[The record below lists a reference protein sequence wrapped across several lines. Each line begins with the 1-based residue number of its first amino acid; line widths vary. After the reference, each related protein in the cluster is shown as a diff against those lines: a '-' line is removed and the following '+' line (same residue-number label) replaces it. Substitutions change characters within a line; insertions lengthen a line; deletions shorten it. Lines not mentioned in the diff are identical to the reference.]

1 MPSKT
6 TPLKN
11 SIKRLRKDSDL
22 LVEGDEAKVS
32 PVPLTDIT
40 NEIVEMKNDQKQEP
54 NLKSLIRKSIGGK
67 KRVSFGAILSPEYFD
82 KTLPPSTP
90 VRRGS
95 SPGRTPSR
103 RSSVGT
109 ALARRPIL
117 EEDHEEL
124 IDAPPPLLFFDTS
137 NENLLGE
144 KSVGNVLDKSTGSVD
159 KLPSPLQ
166 ADIVSRDHE
175 KTRLKTP
182 IRNEIEQGVKLKA
195 IKKKLQTPLRKQ
207 IEQSHKLKET
217 KKKFSTPLRKEKQA
231 GFKLK
236 SKKKLGTPLRKDIH
250 RGIKLRTKNKQA
262 TPVRSEILKGK
273 SLRVTKP
280 KLNTPLQ
287 DEIKLGINLKRT
299 AATPIENK
307 QQNHSPKIT
316 IPVQKEIYSKS
327 LSKNIQLQLLSP
339 LQQDIA
345 EGINLRNITK
355 KVLQTPVRKEIQSK
369 PALRQTLKKGL
380 NTPVRKQ
387 IKQGKYYPLFL
398 FRFRQVR
405 QNLKKLQCG
414 SILRKSG
421 KKSGKIKIS
430 DKSQA
435 KGHENIF
442 YVSPKYFVV
451 L

>member
-1 MPSKT
+1 MPNKT

-22 LVEGDEAKVS
+22 LIEGDEAKVS
-32 PVPLTDIT
+32 PAPLTDIT
-40 NEIVEMKNDQKQEP
+40 NEIVEMKNGQKQESS
-54 NLKSLIRKSIGGK
+54 LKSLIRKSIGGK
-67 KRVSFGAILSPEYFD
+67 KRVSFGAVLSPEYFD

-109 ALARRPIL
+109 ALARKPIA

-124 IDAPPPLLFFDTS
+124 IEAPPPLLFFDTS

-144 KSVGNVLDKSTGSVD
+144 KSVDNVLDKSTENVD

-195 IKKKLQTPLRKQ
+195 TKKKLQT
-207 IEQSHKLKET
+207 
-217 KKKFSTPLRKEKQA
+217 KKKLATPLRKEIQT

-250 RGIKLRTKNKQA
+250 RGIKLRTKNKLA
-262 TPVRSEILKGK
+262 TPVKSEILKGK
-273 SLRVTKP
+273 SLRVTMP

-287 DEIKLGINLKRT
+287 DEIKAGVNLKRT

-307 QQNHSPKIT
+307 QNNHSPKIM
-316 IPVQKEIYSKS
+316 PVQEEICSKL
-327 LSKNIQLQLLSP
+327 LSKNIESQLFSS
-339 LQQDIA
+339 LQQDTA
-345 EGINLRNITK
+345 EGINLKCIKK
-355 KVLQTPVRKEIQSK
+355 KVLQTPIRKEIQSK
-369 PALRQTLKKGL
+369 PVLRQTLKKGL

-387 IKQGKYYPLFL
+387 IKQGFFFYLF
-398 FRFRQVR
+398 
-405 QNLKKLQCG
+405 KGEG
-414 SILRKSG
+414 SGKSG
-421 KKSGKIKIS
+421 KS
-430 DKSQA
+430 
-435 KGHENIF
+435 
-442 YVSPKYFVV
+442 
-451 L
+451 

>member
-1 MPSKT
+1 MRNKT

-22 LVEGDEAKVS
+22 LIEGDEAKVS
-32 PVPLTDIT
+32 PAPLTDIT
-40 NEIVEMKNDQKQEP
+40 NEIVEMKNGQKQESS
-54 NLKSLIRKSIGGK
+54 LKSLIRKSIGGK
-67 KRVSFGAILSPEYFD
+67 KRVSFGAVLSPEYFD

-109 ALARRPIL
+109 ALARKPIA

-124 IDAPPPLLFFDTS
+124 IEAPPPLLFFDTS

-144 KSVGNVLDKSTGSVD
+144 KSVDNVLDKSTENVD

-195 IKKKLQTPLRKQ
+195 TKKKLQT
-207 IEQSHKLKET
+207 
-217 KKKFSTPLRKEKQA
+217 KKKLATPLRKEIQT

-250 RGIKLRTKNKQA
+250 RGIKLRTKNKLA
-262 TPVRSEILKGK
+262 TPVKSEILKGK
-273 SLRVTKP
+273 SLRVTMP

-287 DEIKLGINLKRT
+287 DEIKAGVNLKRT

-307 QQNHSPKIT
+307 QNNHSPKIM
-316 IPVQKEIYSKS
+316 PVQEEICSKL
-327 LSKNIQLQLLSP
+327 LSKNIESQLFSS
-339 LQQDIA
+339 LQQDTA
-345 EGINLRNITK
+345 EGINLKCIKK
-355 KVLQTPVRKEIQSK
+355 KVLQTPIRKEIQSK
-369 PALRQTLKKGL
+369 PVLRQTLKKGL

-387 IKQGKYYPLFL
+387 IKQGCFFFKGE
-398 FRFRQVR
+398 
-405 QNLKKLQCG
+405 G
-414 SILRKSG
+414 SGKSG
-421 KKSGKIKIS
+421 KT
-430 DKSQA
+430 
-435 KGHENIF
+435 
-442 YVSPKYFVV
+442 
-451 L
+451 

>member
-11 SIKRLRKDSDL
+11 SINRLRKDSDL

-32 PVPLTDIT
+32 PAPLTDIT
-40 NEIVEMKNDQKQEP
+40 NEIVEIKNDQKEEP
-54 NLKSLIRKSIGGK
+54 NLKSLIRKSIGSK
-67 KRVSFGAILSPEYFD
+67 KRVSFGAVLSPEYFD

-95 SPGRTPSR
+95 SPGRTPR
-103 RSSVGT
+103 RSSIGT
-109 ALARRPIL
+109 VLARKPIA

-144 KSVGNVLDKSTGSVD
+144 KAVDNVLDKSTESVD
-159 KLPSPLQ
+159 ELPSPLQ
-166 ADIVSRDHE
+166 ADIVSRDHQ

-195 IKKKLQTPLRKQ
+195 TKKKLQTPLRKQ
-207 IEQSHKLKET
+207 LEQSHKLKAT
-217 KKKFSTPLRKEKQA
+217 KKKLPTPLKKEIQA

-236 SKKKLGTPLRKDIH
+236 SKKKLGTPLRKDIQ
-250 RGIKLRTKNKQA
+250 RGIKLRTKNKLA
-262 TPVRSEILKGK
+262 TPVRSEILKDK
-273 SLRVTKP
+273 SLRATKP

-287 DEIKLGINLKRT
+287 DEIKVEVNLKRT
-299 AATPIENK
+299 AA
-307 QQNHSPKIT
+307 
-316 IPVQKEIYSKS
+316 IPVQEEN
-327 LSKNIQLQLLSP
+327 LTEPQLFSP

-345 EGINLRNITK
+345 KGINLENIKK

-369 PALRQTLKKGL
+369 PVLRQTLKKGL

-387 IKQGKYYPLFL
+387 IKKGKYYSLFL
-398 FRFRQVR
+398 FRSQTSHEK
-405 QNLKKLQCG
+405 LKKPENE
-414 SILRKSG
+414 SILRKVRQNE
-421 KKSGKIKIS
+421 K
-430 DKSQA
+430 
-435 KGHENIF
+435 F
-442 YVSPKYFVV
+442 
-451 L
+451 

>member
-1 MPSKT
+1 MPNKT

-22 LVEGDEAKVS
+22 LIEGDEAKVS
-32 PVPLTDIT
+32 PAPLTDIT
-40 NEIVEMKNDQKQEP
+40 NEIVEMKNGQKQESS
-54 NLKSLIRKSIGGK
+54 LKSLIRKSIGGK
-67 KRVSFGAILSPEYFD
+67 KRVSFGAVLSPEYFD

-109 ALARRPIL
+109 ALARKPIA

-124 IDAPPPLLFFDTS
+124 IEAPPPLLFFDTS

-144 KSVGNVLDKSTGSVD
+144 KSVDNVLDKSTENVD

-195 IKKKLQTPLRKQ
+195 TKKKLQT
-207 IEQSHKLKET
+207 
-217 KKKFSTPLRKEKQA
+217 KKKLATPLRKEIQT

-250 RGIKLRTKNKQA
+250 RGIKLRTKNKLA
-262 TPVRSEILKGK
+262 TPVKSEILKGK
-273 SLRVTKP
+273 SLRVTMP

-287 DEIKLGINLKRT
+287 DEIKAGVNLKRT

-307 QQNHSPKIT
+307 QNNHSPKIM
-316 IPVQKEIYSKS
+316 PVQEEICSKL
-327 LSKNIQLQLLSP
+327 LSKNIESQLFSS
-339 LQQDIA
+339 LQQDTA
-345 EGINLRNITK
+345 EGINLKCIKK
-355 KVLQTPVRKEIQSK
+355 KVLQTPIRKEIQSK
-369 PALRQTLKKGL
+369 PVLRQTLKKGL

-387 IKQGKYYPLFL
+387 IKQGFFFL
-398 FRFRQVR
+398 F
-405 QNLKKLQCG
+405 
-414 SILRKSG
+414 I
-421 KKSGKIKIS
+421 
-430 DKSQA
+430 
-435 KGHENIF
+435 
-442 YVSPKYFVV
+442 
-451 L
+451 

>member
-1 MPSKT
+1 MRNKT

-22 LVEGDEAKVS
+22 LIEGDEAKVS
-32 PVPLTDIT
+32 PAPLTDIT
-40 NEIVEMKNDQKQEP
+40 NEIVEMKNDQKQESS
-54 NLKSLIRKSIGGK
+54 LKSLIRKSIGGK
-67 KRVSFGAILSPEYFD
+67 KRVSFGAVLSPEYFD

-109 ALARRPIL
+109 ALARKPIA

-124 IDAPPPLLFFDTS
+124 IEAPPPLLFFDTS

-144 KSVGNVLDKSTGSVD
+144 KSVDNVLDKSTENVD

-195 IKKKLQTPLRKQ
+195 TKKKLQTPLRKQ

-217 KKKFSTPLRKEKQA
+217 KKKLATPLRKEIQT

-236 SKKKLGTPLRKDIH
+236 SRKKLGTPLCKDIH
-250 RGIKLRTKNKQA
+250 RGIKLRTKNKLA
-262 TPVRSEILKGK
+262 TPVKSEILKGK
-273 SLRVTKP
+273 SLRVTMP

-287 DEIKLGINLKRT
+287 DEIKAGVNLKRT

-307 QQNHSPKIT
+307 QNNHSPKIM
-316 IPVQKEIYSKS
+316 PVQEEICSKL
-327 LSKNIQLQLLSP
+327 LSKNIEPQLVSS

-345 EGINLRNITK
+345 EGINLKCIKK
-355 KVLQTPVRKEIQSK
+355 KVLQTPIRKEIQSK
-369 PALRQTLKKGL
+369 PVLRQTLKKGL

-387 IKQGKYYPLFL
+387 IKQGCFFFL
-398 FRFRQVR
+398 KARVQA
-405 QNLKKLQCG
+405 
-414 SILRKSG
+414 
-421 KKSGKIKIS
+421 
-430 DKSQA
+430 SQA
-435 KGHENIF
+435 K
-442 YVSPKYFVV
+442 PKKPVKWLNFEESQAK
-451 L
+451 

>member
-11 SIKRLRKDSDL
+11 SINRLRKDSDL

-32 PVPLTDIT
+32 PAPLTDIT
-40 NEIVEMKNDQKQEP
+40 NEIVEIKNDQKEEP
-54 NLKSLIRKSIGGK
+54 NLKSLIRKSIGSK
-67 KRVSFGAILSPEYFD
+67 KRVSFGAVLSPEYFD

-95 SPGRTPSR
+95 SPGRTPR
-103 RSSVGT
+103 RSSIGT
-109 ALARRPIL
+109 VLARKPIA

-144 KSVGNVLDKSTGSVD
+144 KAVDNVLDKSTESVD
-159 KLPSPLQ
+159 ELPSPLQ
-166 ADIVSRDHE
+166 ADIVSRDHQ

-195 IKKKLQTPLRKQ
+195 TKKKLQTPLRKQ
-207 IEQSHKLKET
+207 LEQSHKLKAT
-217 KKKFSTPLRKEKQA
+217 KKKLPAPLKKEIQA

-236 SKKKLGTPLRKDIH
+236 SKKKLGTPLRKDIQ
-250 RGIKLRTKNKQA
+250 RGIKLRTKNRLA

-273 SLRVTKP
+273 SLRATKP

-287 DEIKLGINLKRT
+287 DEIKVEVNLKRT
-299 AATPIENK
+299 AA
-307 QQNHSPKIT
+307 
-316 IPVQKEIYSKS
+316 IPVQEEN
-327 LSKNIQLQLLSP
+327 LTEPQLFSP

-345 EGINLRNITK
+345 KGINLENIKK

-369 PALRQTLKKGL
+369 PVLRQTLKKGL

-387 IKQGKYYPLFL
+387 IKKGKCYSLFL
-398 FRFRQVR
+398 FRSQTSHEK
-405 QNLKKLQCG
+405 LKKPENE
-414 SILRKSG
+414 SILRKVRQNE
-421 KKSGKIKIS
+421 K
-430 DKSQA
+430 
-435 KGHENIF
+435 F
-442 YVSPKYFVV
+442 
-451 L
+451 

>member
-11 SIKRLRKDSDL
+11 SINRLRKDSDL

-32 PVPLTDIT
+32 PAPLTDIT
-40 NEIVEMKNDQKQEP
+40 NEIVEIKNDQKQEP
-54 NLKSLIRKSIGGK
+54 NLKSLIRKSIGSK
-67 KRVSFGAILSPEYFD
+67 KRVSFGAVLSPEYFD

-95 SPGRTPSR
+95 SPGRTPR
-103 RSSVGT
+103 RSSIGT
-109 ALARRPIL
+109 VLARKPIA

-137 NENLLGE
+137 NENLLRE
-144 KSVGNVLDKSTGSVD
+144 KAVDNVLDKSTESVD
-159 KLPSPLQ
+159 ELPSPLQ
-166 ADIVSRDHE
+166 ADIVSRDCQ

-195 IKKKLQTPLRKQ
+195 TKKKLQTPLRKQ
-207 IEQSHKLKET
+207 IEQSHKLKAT
-217 KKKFSTPLRKEKQA
+217 KKKLPTPLKEIQA

-236 SKKKLGTPLRKDIH
+236 SKKKLGTPLCKDIQ
-250 RGIKLRTKNKQA
+250 RGIKLRTKNKLA

-273 SLRVTKP
+273 SLTATKP

-287 DEIKLGINLKRT
+287 DKIKVEVNLKRA

-307 QQNHSPKIT
+307 QQNHSPKIA
-316 IPVQKEIYSKS
+316 IPVQEENLTES
-327 LSKNIQLQLLSP
+327 QLFSP

-345 EGINLRNITK
+345 KGINLENIK
-355 KVLQTPVRKEIQSK
+355 KKILQTPVRKEIQSK
-369 PALRQTLKKGL
+369 PVLRQTLKKGL

-387 IKQGKYYPLFL
+387 IKKGIYYSLFL
-398 FRFRQVR
+398 LRSQTSHE
-405 QNLKKLQCG
+405 KL
-414 SILRKSG
+414 
-421 KKSGKIKIS
+421 
-430 DKSQA
+430 
-435 KGHENIF
+435 
-442 YVSPKYFVV
+442 
-451 L
+451 

>member
-11 SIKRLRKDSDL
+11 SINRLRKDSDL

-32 PVPLTDIT
+32 PAPLTDIT
-40 NEIVEMKNDQKQEP
+40 NEIVEIKNDQKEEP
-54 NLKSLIRKSIGGK
+54 NLKSLIRKSIGSK
-67 KRVSFGAILSPEYFD
+67 KKVSFGAVLSPEYFD

-95 SPGRTPSR
+95 SPGRTPR
-103 RSSVGT
+103 RSSIGT
-109 ALARRPIL
+109 VLARKPIA

-144 KSVGNVLDKSTGSVD
+144 KAVDNVLDKSTESVD
-159 KLPSPLQ
+159 ELPSPLQ
-166 ADIVSRDHE
+166 ADIVSRDHQ

-195 IKKKLQTPLRKQ
+195 TKKKLQTPLRKQ
-207 IEQSHKLKET
+207 IEQSHKLKAT
-217 KKKFSTPLRKEKQA
+217 KKKLPTPLKKEIQA

-236 SKKKLGTPLRKDIH
+236 SKKKLGTPLRKDIQ
-250 RGIKLRTKNKQA
+250 RGIKLRTKNKLA

-273 SLRVTKP
+273 SLRATKP

-287 DEIKLGINLKRT
+287 DEIKVEVNLKRT
-299 AATPIENK
+299 AA
-307 QQNHSPKIT
+307 
-316 IPVQKEIYSKS
+316 IPVQEEN
-327 LSKNIQLQLLSP
+327 LTEPQLFSP

-345 EGINLRNITK
+345 KGINLENIKK

-369 PALRQTLKKGL
+369 PVLRQTLKKGL

-387 IKQGKYYPLFL
+387 IKKGKCYSLFL
-398 FRFRQVR
+398 FRSQTSHEK
-405 QNLKKLQCG
+405 LKKPENE
-414 SILRKSG
+414 SILRKVRQNE
-421 KKSGKIKIS
+421 K
-430 DKSQA
+430 
-435 KGHENIF
+435 F
-442 YVSPKYFVV
+442 
-451 L
+451 

>member
-11 SIKRLRKDSDL
+11 SINRLRKDSDL

-32 PVPLTDIT
+32 PAPLTDIT
-40 NEIVEMKNDQKQEP
+40 NEIVEIKNDQKEEP
-54 NLKSLIRKSIGGK
+54 NLKSLIRKSIGSK
-67 KRVSFGAILSPEYFD
+67 KRVSFGAVLSPEYFD

-95 SPGRTPSR
+95 SPGRTPR
-103 RSSVGT
+103 RSSIGT
-109 ALARRPIL
+109 VLARKPIA

-144 KSVGNVLDKSTGSVD
+144 KAVDNVLDKSTESVD
-159 KLPSPLQ
+159 ELPSPLQ
-166 ADIVSRDHE
+166 ADIVSRDHQ

-195 IKKKLQTPLRKQ
+195 TKKKLQTPLRKQ
-207 IEQSHKLKET
+207 LEQSHKLKAT
-217 KKKFSTPLRKEKQA
+217 KKKLPTPLKKEIQA

-236 SKKKLGTPLRKDIH
+236 SKKKLGTPLRKDIQ
-250 RGIKLRTKNKQA
+250 RGIKLRTKNKLA

-273 SLRVTKP
+273 SLRATKP

-287 DEIKLGINLKRT
+287 DEIKVEVNLKRT
-299 AATPIENK
+299 AA
-307 QQNHSPKIT
+307 
-316 IPVQKEIYSKS
+316 IPVQEEN
-327 LSKNIQLQLLSP
+327 LTEPQLFSP

-345 EGINLRNITK
+345 KGINLENIKK

-369 PALRQTLKKGL
+369 PVLRQTLKKGL

-387 IKQGKYYPLFL
+387 IKKGKYYSLFL
-398 FRFRQVR
+398 FRSQTSHEK
-405 QNLKKLQCG
+405 LKKPENE
-414 SILRKSG
+414 SILRKVRQNE
-421 KKSGKIKIS
+421 K
-430 DKSQA
+430 
-435 KGHENIF
+435 F
-442 YVSPKYFVV
+442 
-451 L
+451 

>member
-11 SIKRLRKDSDL
+11 SINRLRKDSDL

-32 PVPLTDIT
+32 PAPLTDIT
-40 NEIVEMKNDQKQEP
+40 NEIVEIKNDQKEEP
-54 NLKSLIRKSIGGK
+54 NLKSLIRKSIGSK
-67 KRVSFGAILSPEYFD
+67 KRVSFGAVLSPEYFD

-95 SPGRTPSR
+95 SPGRTPR
-103 RSSVGT
+103 RSSIGT
-109 ALARRPIL
+109 VLARKPIA

-144 KSVGNVLDKSTGSVD
+144 KAVDNVLDKSTESVD
-159 KLPSPLQ
+159 ELPSPLQ
-166 ADIVSRDHE
+166 ADIVSRDHQ
-175 KTRLKTP
+175 KTRLKIP

-195 IKKKLQTPLRKQ
+195 TKKKLQTPLRKQ
-207 IEQSHKLKET
+207 LEQSHKLKAT
-217 KKKFSTPLRKEKQA
+217 KKKLPTPLKKEIQA

-236 SKKKLGTPLRKDIH
+236 SKKKLGTPLRKDIQ
-250 RGIKLRTKNKQA
+250 RGIKLRTKNKLA

-273 SLRVTKP
+273 SLRATKP

-287 DEIKLGINLKRT
+287 DEIKVEVNLKRT
-299 AATPIENK
+299 AA
-307 QQNHSPKIT
+307 
-316 IPVQKEIYSKS
+316 IPVQEEN
-327 LSKNIQLQLLSP
+327 LTEPQLFSP

-345 EGINLRNITK
+345 KGINLENIKK

-369 PALRQTLKKGL
+369 PVLRQTLKKGL

-387 IKQGKYYPLFL
+387 IKKGKCYSLFL
-398 FRFRQVR
+398 FRSQTSHEK
-405 QNLKKLQCG
+405 LKKPENE
-414 SILRKSG
+414 SILRKVRQNE
-421 KKSGKIKIS
+421 K
-430 DKSQA
+430 
-435 KGHENIF
+435 F
-442 YVSPKYFVV
+442 
-451 L
+451 

>member
-11 SIKRLRKDSDL
+11 SINRLRKDSDL

-32 PVPLTDIT
+32 PAPLTDIT
-40 NEIVEMKNDQKQEP
+40 NEIVEIKNDQKEEP
-54 NLKSLIRKSIGGK
+54 NLKSLIRKSIGSK
-67 KRVSFGAILSPEYFD
+67 KKVSFGAVLSPEYFD

-95 SPGRTPSR
+95 SPGRTPR
-103 RSSVGT
+103 RSSIGT
-109 ALARRPIL
+109 VLARKPIA

-144 KSVGNVLDKSTGSVD
+144 KAVDNVLDKSTESVD
-159 KLPSPLQ
+159 ELPSPLQ
-166 ADIVSRDHE
+166 ADIVSRDHQ
-175 KTRLKTP
+175 KTRLKIP

-195 IKKKLQTPLRKQ
+195 TKKKLQTPLRKQ
-207 IEQSHKLKET
+207 IEQSHKLKAT
-217 KKKFSTPLRKEKQA
+217 KKKLPTPLKKEIQA

-236 SKKKLGTPLRKDIH
+236 SKKKLGTPLRKDIQ
-250 RGIKLRTKNKQA
+250 RGIKLRTKNKLA

-273 SLRVTKP
+273 SLRATKP

-287 DEIKLGINLKRT
+287 DEIKVEVNLKRT

-307 QQNHSPKIT
+307 QQNHSPKT
-316 IPVQKEIYSKS
+316 AIPVQEEN
-327 LSKNIQLQLLSP
+327 LTEPQLFSP

-345 EGINLRNITK
+345 KGINLENIKK

-369 PALRQTLKKGL
+369 PVLRQTLKKGL

-387 IKQGKYYPLFL
+387 IKKGKCYSLFL
-398 FRFRQVR
+398 FRSQTSHEK
-405 QNLKKLQCG
+405 LKKPENE
-414 SILRKSG
+414 SILRKVRQNE
-421 KKSGKIKIS
+421 K
-430 DKSQA
+430 
-435 KGHENIF
+435 F
-442 YVSPKYFVV
+442 
-451 L
+451 